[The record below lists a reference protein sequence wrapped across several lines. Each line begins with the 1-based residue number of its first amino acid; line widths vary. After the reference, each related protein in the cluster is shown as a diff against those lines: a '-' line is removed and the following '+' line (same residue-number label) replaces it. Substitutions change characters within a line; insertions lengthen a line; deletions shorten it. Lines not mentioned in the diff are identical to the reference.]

1 MRICREDRPATP
13 KRSSLG
19 AKAGTQIAELSGGG
33 VMLKGAAI
41 FLVIGLVAALLG
53 FTTIA
58 GASFAIAKVLAGI
71 FLFIFLVLLA
81 LALFATRAA

>member
-1 MRICREDRPATP
+1 MDDGRSTMREGIKLARPVQEAD
-13 KRSSLG
+13 S
-19 AKAGTQIAELSGGG
+19 
-33 VMLKGAAI
+33 MLKGALI

-71 FLFIFLVLLA
+71 FLFIFLVMLVM
-81 LALFATRAA
+81 ALFVTKAV